1 MKTTT
6 TLQGKITDITDK
18 GVTADI
24 FYDDNYKEE
33 RFFCNGDFFNST
45 KNLFHGLIV
54 GDKFTA
60 DIIEDGDN
68 ARLEYH
74 VKKIEEMKKEDLLI
88 IDEPKT
94 KTVTRGIGVSHYMGN
109 LLKDS
114 FVIDINKES
123 SESFESRLTEG
134 KSQDRGIVIIG
145 SSLSD
150 TKILEHLMKL
160 NIKATLVIEDIDK
173 QVNSRKI
180 EDRGIEITSLNT
192 SGRIKKRPLNLS
204 KELSNIEP
212 LKPAPSYQRGEVNEN
227 RPYRSGGNN
236 RKIKKRKKA
245 KNGRRK

>member
-18 GVTADI
+18 GVTTNLHAE
-24 FYDDNYKEE
+24 NYEE
-33 RFFCNGDFFNST
+33 TRFFGSEGFGNS
-45 KNLFHGLIV
+45 KSLFDGLIV
-54 GDKFTA
+54 GDKFTL

-74 VKKIEEMKKEDLLI
+74 VKKIEEMKKEDVLI
-88 IDEPKT
+88 IDEPKM
-94 KTVTRGIGVSHYMGN
+94 KTVTRGIGVSYYMEN

-134 KSQDRGIVIIG
+134 KNQDRGILIIG

-150 TKILEHLMKL
+150 TKILEHLMKS
-160 NIKATLVIEDIDK
+160 NIKATLVFEDIDK

-180 EDRGIEITSLNT
+180 EERGIEITSLNT
-192 SGRIKKRPLNLS
+192 SGGIKKRPLSLS
-204 KELSNIEP
+204 KELSDIEP
-212 LKPAPSYQRGEVNEN
+212 LKPPPSYQKGEVND